1 MQSNF
6 HQRFRLQI
14 TSGCDRLGHPVATL
28 FIVMAMVMCVSVSH
42 AENRVTGHWEG
53 QIEIP
58 GQPIA
63 VKIDLTNDDEGWTGT
78 IDIPTQGANGLS
90 LSDIHV
96 VEEDDS
102 VHVKFSIHG
111 IPGNPTFD
119 GKLQDGAISG
129 TFSQGGA
136 TFGFRLSRD
145 KVIKGP
151 ARSQEPKPPFPYKI
165 EEVAFQN
172 GAVNLAGT
180 LTLPFGDG
188 RFPAVLLISGSGL
201 QDRDE
206 TLVGHKPFW
215 VLADHL
221 SRAGIAVLRVDDPG
235 IGKSTPH
242 PKPPTTADFATDVEA
257 GVAFLKQ
264 DDRVGPIGLIG
275 HSEGGLIAAIVASR
289 SNDVGFIVLMAGP
302 GVPGAELLRKQNERI
317 FDAAGIAGERRQRLL
332 TLLDR
337 LFTILT
343 AEDMAED
350 ERHQAVEE
358 IVRKQFEINGV
369 PPDQQDD
376 GHVQALVEQSLT
388 PWMRYFLSFDPR
400 PAFEKIRV
408 PVLAL
413 NGELDVQ
420 VDAEQNLTAIA
431 AALEKGGNQNV
442 TVHRLPKHN
451 HLFQRA
457 VTGLV
462 NEYGAIEE
470 TLSPEVLGLIRDWIL
485 TVPR

>member
-1 MQSNF
+1 MQNNL
-6 HQRFRLQI
+6 HQRFSLQI
-14 TSGCDRLGHPVATL
+14 ESGLAKTIL
-28 FIVMAMVMCVSVSH
+28 IIMAIVVSLSVSY
-42 AENRVTGHWEG
+42 ADSRITGHWEG
-53 QIEIP
+53 QIDIP
-58 GQPIA
+58 GQPIT
-63 VKIDLTNDDEGWTGT
+63 VKVDLTVNDSDWSGT
-78 IDIPTQGANGLS
+78 IDIPTQGAKGLP

-96 VEEDDS
+96 VEEDEG
-102 VHVKFSIHG
+102 VHVKFSIRG

-129 TFSQGGA
+129 RFSQGGA
-136 TFGFRLSRD
+136 TFGFQLSRES
-145 KVIKGP
+145 VKGP
-151 ARSQEPKPPFPYKI
+151 ARPQEPKPPFPYKI

-180 LTLPFGDG
+180 LTLPQGNG
-188 RFPAVLLISGSGL
+188 PFPTVLLISGSGL

-264 DDRVGPIGLIG
+264 ENRIGSVGLIG

-289 SNDVGFIVLMAGP
+289 SNDVNFVVLMAGP

-317 FDAAGIAGERRQRLL
+317 FDAAGIAGERKRNLL

-337 LFTILT
+337 LFTLLT
-343 AEDMAED
+343 SEDIAED
-350 ERHQAVEE
+350 ERQQKVSE
-358 IVRKQFEINGV
+358 IVRKQLEINGT
-369 PPDQQDD
+369 PPAQQDEAQ
-376 GHVQALVEQSLT
+376 VQMLVEQSLT
-388 PWMRYFLSFDPR
+388 PWMRYFLTFDPR
-400 PAFEKIRV
+400 PALEKIRV

-431 AALEKGGNQNV
+431 TALERGGNQNV
-442 TVHRLPKHN
+442 TVHRLPEHN

-457 VTGLV
+457 RTGLM

-470 TLSPEVLGLIRDWIL
+470 TLSPKVLDLIRDWVL
-485 TVPR
+485 SVTQ

>member
-1 MQSNF
+1 MKNNF
-6 HQRFRLQI
+6 HQI
-14 TSGCDRLGHPVATL
+14 ESGLLKIILVILT
-28 FIVMAMVMCVSVSH
+28 MVVGFSVSY
-42 AENRVTGHWEG
+42 AENRVVGHWEG

-63 VKIDLTNDDEGWTGT
+63 VKIDLTVNDGDWSGT
-78 IDIPTQGANGLS
+78 IDIPAQGAKGLS
-90 LSDIHV
+90 LSDILV
-96 VEEDDS
+96 VEEDS
-102 VHVKFSIHG
+102 SLRVKFSILG
-111 IPGNPTFD
+111 VPGNPTFD

-129 TFSQGGA
+129 PFSQGGA
-136 TFGFRLSRD
+136 TFSFRLSRD
-145 KVIKGP
+145 VVVKDP
-151 ARSQEPKPPFPYKI
+151 ARPQEPKPPFPYKI

-172 GAVNLAGT
+172 GTVNLAGT
-180 LTLPFGDG
+180 LTLPQGNG
-188 RFPAVLLISGSGL
+188 PFPAVLLISGSGL

-264 DDRVGPIGLIG
+264 DDRIDRVGLIG

-289 SNDVGFIVLMAGP
+289 SNDVAFIVLMAGP

-317 FDAAGIAGERRQRLL
+317 FDAAGIAGERKQNLL
-332 TLLDR
+332 VLLDR

-343 AEDMAED
+343 SEDMAED
-350 ERHQAVEE
+350 AQRQRVEE
-358 IVRKQFEINGV
+358 IVRQQLEINGV
-369 PPDQQDD
+369 PPAQQ
-376 GHVQALVEQSLT
+376 GEAQVRILAEQSLT
-388 PWMRYFLSFDPR
+388 PWMRYFLTFDPR
-400 PAFEKIRV
+400 PALEKIKV

-420 VDAEQNLTAIA
+420 VDADQNLTAITV
-431 AALEKGGNQNV
+431 ALEKGGNRNV
-442 TVHRLPKHN
+442 TVHRLPEHN

-457 VTGLV
+457 KTGLV

-470 TLSPEVLGLIRDWIL
+470 TLSPKVLDLIRDWVL
-485 TVPR
+485 SVGQ

>member
-1 MQSNF
+1 MPSNL
-6 HQRFRLQI
+6 HQHFSSQI
-14 TSGCDRLGHPVATL
+14 KSGLLKTILV
-28 FIVMAMVMCVSVSH
+28 VMATMVSLSVSY
-42 AENRVTGHWEG
+42 AEDRVVGHWEG
-53 QIEIP
+53 QIDIP
-58 GQPIA
+58 GQPIT
-63 VKIDLTNDDEGWTGT
+63 VKVDLTINDSDWSGT
-78 IDIPTQGANGLS
+78 IDIPTQGAKGLP

-96 VEEDDS
+96 EENDES
-102 VHVKFSIHG
+102 VHVKFSIRG
-111 IPGNPTFD
+111 VPGNPTFD
-119 GKLQDGAISG
+119 GQLQEGAISG
-129 TFSQGGA
+129 TFTQGGA
-136 TFGFRLSRD
+136 TFGFQLSRES
-145 KVIKGP
+145 VKGP
-151 ARSQEPKPPFPYKI
+151 ARPQEPKPPFPYKI
-165 EEVAFQN
+165 EEVTFQN

-180 LTLPFGDG
+180 LTLPQGDG
-188 RFPAVLLISGSGL
+188 TFPAVLLISGSGL

-235 IGKSTPH
+235 IGQSTPH

-257 GVAFLKQ
+257 GVVFLKQ
-264 DDRVGPIGLIG
+264 DDRIDRIGLIG

-289 SNDVGFIVLMAGP
+289 SNDVGFVVLMAGP

-317 FDAAGIAGERRQRLL
+317 FDAAGIAGERKQNLL

-343 AEDMAED
+343 SEDMAAD
-350 ERHQAVEE
+350 KRRQAVDE
-358 IVRKQFEINGV
+358 IVRKQLEINGV
-369 PPDQQDD
+369 PPAEQNEAQ
-376 GHVQALVEQSLT
+376 VRALAEQSLT
-388 PWMRYFLSFDPR
+388 PWMRYFLTFDPR
-400 PAFEKIRV
+400 PALEKIRV

-431 AALEKGGNQNV
+431 GALEKGGNQNV
-442 TVHRLPKHN
+442 TVHRLPEHN

-457 VTGLV
+457 RTGLM

-470 TLSPEVLGLIRDWIL
+470 TLSPKMLDLIRDWIL
-485 TVPR
+485 SVRQ

>member
-6 HQRFRLQI
+6 HQRFRLKI
-14 TSGCDRLGHPVATL
+14 VSGLLRTL
-28 FIVMAMVMCVSVSH
+28 AVVMAVVVSLSVSH

-58 GQPIA
+58 GQPIT
-63 VKIDLTNDDEGWTGT
+63 VKIDLTNNDDDEWKGT
-78 IDIPTQGANGLS
+78 IDIPTQGANDLP

-96 VEEDDS
+96 VQEDDS
-102 VHVKFSIHG
+102 VHVKFSIGG
-111 IPGNPTFD
+111 IPGKPTFD

-136 TFGFRLSRD
+136 TFGFRLSREVV
-145 KVIKGP
+145 KSP
-151 ARSQEPKPPFPYKI
+151 ARPQEPKPPFPYKI

-172 GAVNLAGT
+172 RTVNLAGT
-180 LTLPFGDG
+180 LTLPEGAG
-188 RFPAVLLISGSGL
+188 PFPAVLLISGSGL

-215 VLADHL
+215 VLADYL

-242 PKPPTTADFATDVEA
+242 PKPPTTADFAADVEA
-257 GVAFLKQ
+257 GVRFLKQ
-264 DDRVGPIGLIG
+264 DDRIGTTGLIG

-289 SNDVGFIVLMAGP
+289 SNDIGFVVLMAGP
-302 GVPGAELLRKQNERI
+302 GVPGAKLLRKQNERI
-317 FDAAGIAGERRQRLL
+317 FDAAGITGERKQNLL

-343 AEDMAED
+343 AEDMTEEERQRGVED
-350 ERHQAVEE
+350 
-358 IVRKQFEINGV
+358 IVRKQLEINGV
-369 PPDQQDD
+369 PPAKQDD
-376 GHVQALVEQSLT
+376 GQVQALVEQALT
-388 PWMRYFLSFDPR
+388 PWMRYFLTFDPR

-420 VDAEQNLTAIA
+420 VDAEQNLTAIT
-431 AALEKGGNQNV
+431 AALDKGGNQDV

-457 VTGLV
+457 RTGLV
-462 NEYGAIEE
+462 NEYGTIEE
-470 TLSPEVLGLIRDWIL
+470 TLSPKVLDLIRGWIL
-485 TVPR
+485 SVTQ

>member
-1 MQSNF
+1 MQSNL
-6 HQRFRLQI
+6 HQRFPLQI
-14 TSGCDRLGHPVATL
+14 ESGLLRTL
-28 FIVMAMVMCVSVSH
+28 FVVMAIVVGLSVSY
-42 AENRVTGHWEG
+42 AEDRVAGHWKG
-53 QIEIP
+53 QIDIP
-58 GQPIA
+58 GQPIT
-63 VKIDLTNDDEGWTGT
+63 VKIDLASNDSDWSGT
-78 IDIPTQGANGLS
+78 IDIPVQGAKGLP
-90 LSDIHV
+90 LSDIHI
-96 VEEDDS
+96 EEDETG
-102 VHVKFSIHG
+102 VRLKFSIRG
-111 IPGNPTFD
+111 VPGNPTFD
-119 GKLQDGAISG
+119 GKLQENAISG
-129 TFSQGGA
+129 TFNQGAA
-136 TFGFRLSRD
+136 TFGFQLSRE
-145 KVIKGP
+145 IMSGP
-151 ARSQEPKPPFPYKI
+151 KRPQEPKPPFPYKI

-180 LTLPFGDG
+180 LTLPLGEG
-188 RFPAVLLISGSGL
+188 PFPAVLLISGSGL

-206 TLVGHKPFW
+206 TVFDHKPFW

-221 SRAGIAVLRVDDPG
+221 SRVGIAVLRVDDPG

-264 DDRVGPIGLIG
+264 DHRIGRVGLIG

-289 SNDVGFIVLMAGP
+289 SNDVDFVVLMAGP

-317 FDAAGIAGERRQRLL
+317 FDAAGIAGERKQNLL

-343 AEDMAED
+343 SEDMAED
-350 ERHQAVEE
+350 AQRQGIDE

-369 PPDQQDD
+369 PSVQQDETQ
-376 GHVQALVEQSLT
+376 VQAAIEQALN
-388 PWMRYFLSFDPR
+388 PWMRYFLALDPR
-400 PAFEKIRV
+400 PALETIQV

-431 AALEKGGNQNV
+431 AALNKGGNRNV
-442 TVHRLPKHN
+442 TVHRLPGHN

-457 VTGLV
+457 KTGLV

-470 TLSPEVLGLIRDWIL
+470 TISPEVLDLIRKWL
-485 TVPR
+485 LSVTQ

>member
-1 MQSNF
+1 MQSKF

-14 TSGCDRLGHPVATL
+14 ASGVFKTL
-28 FIVMAMVMCVSVSH
+28 FIIMVMVMCLSVSH

-63 VKIDLTNDDEGWTGT
+63 VKIDLASNDNEWTGT
-78 IDIPTQGANGLS
+78 IDIPTQGANDLP

-96 VEEDDS
+96 VKKDDG
-102 VHVKFSIHG
+102 VHVKFSIRN

-119 GKLQDGAISG
+119 GKLQDGAIRG

-145 KVIKGP
+145 RIVKGP
-151 ARSQEPKPPFPYKI
+151 ARPQEPKPPFPYEI

-188 RFPAVLLISGSGL
+188 PFPAVLLISGSGL

-221 SRAGIAVLRVDDPG
+221 SRSGIAVLRVDDPG

-242 PKPPTTADFATDVEA
+242 PEPPTTADFATDVEA

-264 DDRVGPIGLIG
+264 DDRVGRVGLIG

-289 SNDVGFIVLMAGP
+289 SNNVSFIVLMAGP

-317 FDAAGIAGERRQRLL
+317 FDAAAIAGERKQNLL
-332 TLLDR
+332 ALLDQ

-350 ERHQAVEE
+350 ERRQGVER
-358 IVRKQFEINGV
+358 IVRKQLEINGV
-369 PPDQQDD
+369 PPAKQDE
-376 GHVQALVEQSLT
+376 GQVQALVEQSLT
-388 PWMRYFLSFDPR
+388 PWMRYFLTFDPR
-400 PAFEKIRV
+400 PAFQNIRV

-420 VDAEQNLTAIA
+420 VDAEQNLTAIT

-442 TVHRLPKHN
+442 TVHRLPEHN

-457 VTGLV
+457 RTGLM

-470 TLSPEVLGLIRDWIL
+470 TLSPRVLDLIRDWVL
-485 TVPR
+485 SVRQ

>member
-1 MQSNF
+1 MRSNF
-6 HQRFRLQI
+6 HQRFSSQI
-14 TSGCDRLGHPVATL
+14 NSDLLKTILV
-28 FIVMAMVMCVSVSH
+28 VMAITVSLSVSY
-42 AENRVTGHWEG
+42 AEDRVVGHWEG
-53 QIEIP
+53 QIDIP
-58 GQPIA
+58 GQPIT
-63 VKIDLTNDDEGWTGT
+63 VKVDLTINDSDWSGT
-78 IDIPTQGANGLS
+78 IDIPTQGAKGLS
-90 LSDIHV
+90 LSDILV
-96 VEEDDS
+96 VEEDS
-102 VHVKFSIHG
+102 RLRVKFSIRG
-111 IPGNPTFD
+111 VPGNPTFD
-119 GKLQDGAISG
+119 GQLQDGAISG

-136 TFGFRLSRD
+136 TFGFQLSRER
-145 KVIKGP
+145 VKGP
-151 ARSQEPKPPFPYKI
+151 ARPQEPKPPFPYKI
-165 EEVAFQN
+165 EEVTFQN

-180 LTLPFGDG
+180 LTLPQGDG
-188 RFPAVLLISGSGL
+188 PFPAVLLISGSGL

-257 GVAFLKQ
+257 GVAFLNG
-264 DDRVGPIGLIG
+264 DTRIGSVGLIG

-317 FDAAGIAGERRQRLL
+317 FDAAGIAGERKQNLL

-343 AEDMAED
+343 SENMAAD
-350 ERHQAVEE
+350 KRRQAVEE
-358 IVRKQFEINGV
+358 IVHKQLEINGT
-369 PPDQQDD
+369 PPAQQDEAQ
-376 GHVQALVEQSLT
+376 VQMLVEQSLT
-388 PWMRYFLSFDPR
+388 PWMHYFLTFDPR
-400 PAFEKIRV
+400 PALEKIRV

-431 AALEKGGNQNV
+431 ATLEKGGNQNV
-442 TVHRLPKHN
+442 TVHRLPEHN

-457 VTGLV
+457 RTGLM

-470 TLSPEVLGLIRDWIL
+470 TLSPKVLDLIRDWGL
-485 TVPR
+485 SVKQ

>member
-1 MQSNF
+1 MKSDR
-6 HQRFRLQI
+6 HQCFLLRI
-14 TSGCDRLGHPVATL
+14 ESGLFQTILVGIAVVVLGL
-28 FIVMAMVMCVSVSH
+28 SVSY
-42 AENRVTGHWEG
+42 AEDRVVGHWGG

-58 GQPIA
+58 GQPIP
-63 VKIDLTNDDEGWTGT
+63 VKIDLAINDGT
-78 IDIPTQGANGLS
+78 WSGSIDIPAQGAKDLP

-96 VEEDDS
+96 EENDEG
-102 VHVKFSIHG
+102 VHVKFSIRG

-119 GKLQDGAISG
+119 VQDGAISG
-129 TFSQGGA
+129 TFSQSGA

-145 KVIKGP
+145 IVVKDP
-151 ARSQEPKPPFPYKI
+151 ARPQEPKPPFPYKI

-172 GAVNLAGT
+172 GTVHLAGT
-180 LTLPFGDG
+180 LTLPKGEG
-188 RFPAVLLISGSGL
+188 PFPAVLLISGSGL

-264 DDRVGPIGLIG
+264 DDRIGRVGLIG

-302 GVPGAELLRKQNERI
+302 GVPGAELLRKQNKRI
-317 FDAAGIAGERRQRLL
+317 FDAAGISGERKQRLL

-343 AEDMAED
+343 A
-350 ERHQAVEE
+350 
-358 IVRKQFEINGV
+358 
-369 PPDQQDD
+369 
-376 GHVQALVEQSLT
+376 
-388 PWMRYFLSFDPR
+388 Y
-400 PAFEKIRV
+400 
-408 PVLAL
+408 
-413 NGELDVQ
+413 
-420 VDAEQNLTAIA
+420 
-431 AALEKGGNQNV
+431 GGGRTTSRRRNC
-442 TVHRLPKHN
+442 
-451 HLFQRA
+451 
-457 VTGLV
+457 
-462 NEYGAIEE
+462 
-470 TLSPEVLGLIRDWIL
+470 S
-485 TVPR
+485 

>member
-1 MQSNF
+1 MQSNLY
-6 HQRFRLQI
+6 QRSVLQI
-14 TSGCDRLGHPVATL
+14 EPSLLKTILVIMAIIVGIPV
-28 FIVMAMVMCVSVSH
+28 SY

-53 QIEIP
+53 QIDIP
-58 GQPIA
+58 GQPIT
-63 VKIDLTNDDEGWTGT
+63 VKVDLTINDSDWSGT
-78 IDIPTQGANGLS
+78 IDIPTQGAKGLP

-96 VEEDDS
+96 EKNDAG
-102 VHVKFSIHG
+102 VHVKFSIRG
-111 IPGNPTFD
+111 VPGNPTFD
-119 GKLQDGAISG
+119 GKLQDSAISG

-136 TFGFRLSRD
+136 TFGFQLSRES
-145 KVIKGP
+145 VKGP
-151 ARSQEPKPPFPYKI
+151 ARPQEPKPPFPYKI
-165 EEVAFQN
+165 EEVTFQN

-180 LTLPFGDG
+180 LTLPQGDG
-188 RFPAVLLISGSGL
+188 PFPAVLLISGSGL

-235 IGKSTPH
+235 IGQSTPH

-264 DDRVGPIGLIG
+264 DDRMDRIGLIG

-289 SNDVGFIVLMAGP
+289 SNDVGFVVLMAGP

-317 FDAAGIAGERRQRLL
+317 FDAAGISGERKQHLL
-332 TLLDR
+332 TLLDQ

-350 ERHQAVEE
+350 ERRQGVDK
-358 IVRKQFEINGV
+358 IVRKQLEINGV
-369 PPDQQDD
+369 PPAKQEETQ
-376 GHVQALVEQSLT
+376 VQALVEQALT
-388 PWMRYFLSFDPR
+388 PWMRYFLTFDPR
-400 PAFEKIRV
+400 PALEKIRV

-413 NGELDVQ
+413 NGKLDVQ

-431 AALEKGGNQNV
+431 AALEKGGNQNF
-442 TVHRLPKHN
+442 TVHRLPEHN

-457 VTGLV
+457 HTGLM

-470 TLSPEVLGLIRDWIL
+470 TLSPMVLDLIRDWIL
-485 TVPR
+485 SVTQ